1 MSDPVNKQAFPK
13 GAMLALVGLVIFSL
27 VAVIV
32 AQRSGFKTGVPDDA
46 SPIVDRLDL
55 RFADVGGGT
64 VAVYDAASDT
74 QLLTLE
80 PGTENFIRGVVRSM
94 ARERRGLRLGAEI
107 PFRLALHDN
116 GRLTLEDLA
125 TGRLIDLQAF
135 GATNAG
141 SFGHLLR
148 MKAAAS

>member
-1 MSDPVNKQAFPK
+1 MSDPFNNQAFPK

-27 VAVIV
+27 VAVVI

-46 SPIVDRLDL
+46 SLIVDQLDL

-64 VAVYDAASDT
+64 VAVYDAGSST

-80 PGTENFIRGVVRSM
+80 PGTENFIRGVIRGM
-94 ARERRGLRLGAEI
+94 ARERRSLRLGAEI
-107 PFRLALHDN
+107 PFRLARHDN

-135 GATNAG
+135 GATNAD

-148 MKAAAS
+148 IKAAAS